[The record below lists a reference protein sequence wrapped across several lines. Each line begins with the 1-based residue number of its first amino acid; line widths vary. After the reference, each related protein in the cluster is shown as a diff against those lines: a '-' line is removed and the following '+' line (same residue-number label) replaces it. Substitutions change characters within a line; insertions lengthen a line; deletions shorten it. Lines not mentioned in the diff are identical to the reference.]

1 MNSIVVPA
9 AGWNGNGRGYCRM
22 AFTGWESEQ
31 INLNL
36 QCATVGTTCC
46 LRTCFKC
53 SLSYGSCL
61 FFTKSHGVEL
71 ATNRGVLDFWT
82 PKNVETTLKLLL
94 HPIPGKARLPVADVI
109 RILED
114 SQRRGSPPGFLGLGC
129 VENLV
134 KL

>member
-1 MNSIVVPA
+1 M
-9 AGWNGNGRGYCRM
+9 GG
-22 AFTGWESEQ
+22 
-31 INLNL
+31 
-36 QCATVGTTCC
+36 ATVGWLLQGGKVNKSTEIYSVQQLGPHVVCEHVSNVHF
-46 LRTCFKC
+46 LMAR
-53 SLSYGSCL
+53 L

-71 ATNRGVLDFWT
+71 ATKRGVLDFWT
-82 PKNVETTLKLLL
+82 PNNVETTLEKLLL

-134 KL
+134 K